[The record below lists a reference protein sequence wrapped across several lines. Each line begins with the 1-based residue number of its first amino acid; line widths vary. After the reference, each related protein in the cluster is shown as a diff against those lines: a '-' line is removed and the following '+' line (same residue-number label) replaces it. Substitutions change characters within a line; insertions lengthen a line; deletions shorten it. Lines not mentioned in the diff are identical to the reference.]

1 MLVQIRIWNGCVG
14 AAGSLIRLQEHA
26 VESLLCSD
34 RLQSN
39 TRYAG
44 FWQAQLP
51 EEDADRADYLIFTRA
66 PK

>member
-1 MLVQIRIWNGCVG
+1 VIKDDGWLTPFACRTFVRPCRR
-14 AAGSLIRLQEHA
+14 A
-26 VESLLCSD
+26 C
-34 RLQSN
+34 
-39 TRYAG
+39 RYAG

>member
-1 MLVQIRIWNGCVG
+1 VLRRGSSLRSHFIEAP
-14 AAGSLIRLQEHA
+14 AAEAG
-26 VESLLCSD
+26 
-34 RLQSN
+34 
-39 TRYAG
+39 RYAG

>member
-1 MLVQIRIWNGCVG
+1 MG